1 MCTLFLCCALQS
13 TRQRVLA
20 LQSTRQILL
29 RCDLCHTLFFF
40 LVWEQFS
47 KVTSLLETTMPGRF
61 RPLRALVLVCN
72 IVLTASA
79 GGAAGLAEAA
89 SSCPPAVLDR
99 FAIRTTFR
107 VVSATTI
114 VKIKKL
120 ALLDCATR
128 CTAERRCGTFNF
140 RPRTGMPEF
149 KLVQVNAKMWDEA
162 ANLALPTSNLGYGS
176 ATAATAATGTA
187 PPSVASGAGASEF
200 KQVLVNAKMW
210 DKLWDESV
218 TATASIVA
226 ATASIVDALTRGQE
240 SAKLLAVASSRA
252 VASSS
257 PVSSTSAM
265 AAANK
270 GSPLLAVQIPGAAHE
285 LDGSGATGFNP
296 GASDGAGVCLPVDAP
311 VHFPFLDPF

>member
-1 MCTLFLCCALQS
+1 MVNVGRTHSQTAPLAPDGLQQQRPRSQTLQS
-13 TRQRVLA
+13 AQ
-20 LQSTRQILL
+20 
-29 RCDLCHTLFFF
+29 TLIK
-40 LVWEQFS
+40 S
-47 KVTSLLETTMPGRF
+47 HNSL
-61 RPLRALVLVCN
+61 
-72 IVLTASA
+72 ASA
-79 GGAAGLAEAA
+79 SRVSVAPALPYAWGYTHLDAAEFTHNNCAGAGAGAGTRYSAA
-89 SSCPPAVLDR
+89 HPPV
-99 FAIRTTFR
+99 T
-107 VVSATTI
+107 
-114 VKIKKL
+114 
-120 ALLDCATR
+120 
-128 CTAERRCGTFNF
+128 
-140 RPRTGMPEF
+140 PEF

-285 LDGSGATGFNP
+285 LDGSGATGFNL